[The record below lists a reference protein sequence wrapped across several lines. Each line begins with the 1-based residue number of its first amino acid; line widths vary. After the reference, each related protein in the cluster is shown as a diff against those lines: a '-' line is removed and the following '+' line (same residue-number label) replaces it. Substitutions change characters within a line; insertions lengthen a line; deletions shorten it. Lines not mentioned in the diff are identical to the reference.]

1 MDIKALLKF
10 LLPEKAGEIDKFDG
24 GNPTAPAPAPAPQ
37 PQIDISALVHNR
49 SALETLVAAQQ
60 KSEQEKAEYKAKIDE
75 LTKTLQAYEAD
86 KAATQAQIEKQA
98 AEARKAE
105 IAKLIADAQQDG
117 RIEAKNEDK
126 VKLYQQLLESNY
138 DTGKALI
145 ESLPK
150 NPAITK
156 QTAPPQQQANDNGHN
171 AGKALS
177 LNEIRSQAASAIKSA
192 IYN

>member
-1 MDIKALLKF
+1 MDIKAFLKSLF
-10 LLPEKAGEIDKFDG
+10 PEKAADIDKLDG
-24 GNPTAPAPAPAPQ
+24 GNPPAPAPAPAPQ

-60 KSEQEKAEYKAKIDE
+60 KSEQEKAELKAKLE
-75 LTKTLQAYEAD
+75 EQAKAIEAFQAE